1 MGGVLSITLADVR
14 SFLDSSS
21 EAGMT
26 TIPAAFQFFRHRG
39 GRRNPWHSNRLDP
52 GSEAGMMNGK
62 HLSQGLAAG

>member
-14 SFLDSSS
+14 SFLDSGS

-39 GRRNPWHSNRLDP
+39 GRRNPEHPIAWIPARRP
-52 GSEAGMMNGK
+52 E
-62 HLSQGLAAG
+62 